1 MLQSIAA
8 PYGTARS
15 ASQARRLRYADVRA
29 SETDSRLIWRDRLE
43 LVQGQYVLRSR
54 RWSDEVATIESVP
67 LDQIPIECSHMS
79 WKTPAA
85 FDARSSSSEAWRAV
99 HASDVMI
106 EPAELL
112 PRAEV
117 DNVLRSLGLPEC
129 LDLNPLLEGRL
140 GGKRLLIPA
149 LSLVLAVTAPSHAVF
164 ASLMHPLD
172 TKFYAVRSINGS
184 VRLRSVGRLRVC
196 DFGDRDL
203 ACLAY
208 WLRDGRT
215 TADEALL
222 AAVVGRAPLRSPQA
236 PGVFRFVIEGYEND
250 DTIVVRRLGQ
260 LRSHQCWPV
269 DWEEASLIDERGSV
283 ASRLLPLPGGLLSR
297 VHRPLQSS
305 IPSRTLRS

>member
-15 ASQARRLRYADVRA
+15 ASQARRLRYADVRVL
-29 SETDSRLIWRDRLE
+29 ETDSRLIWRDRLE
-43 LVQGQYVLRSR
+43 LIQGQYVLHNR
-54 RWSDEVATIESVP
+54 RWNGEVATIERTP
-67 LDQIPIECSHMS
+67 LDQVPIECSHMW

-85 FDARSSSSEAWRAV
+85 FDATASSSEAWRPV

-117 DNVLRSLGLPEC
+117 DNALQSLGLPEC

-149 LSLVLAVTAPSHAVF
+149 LSLVLAITAPSTAVF

-172 TKFYAVRSINGS
+172 TKFYAVRSASGS
-184 VRLRSVGRLRVC
+184 VRLHSVGRLRVC
-196 DFGDRDL
+196 DRSDRDL
-203 ACLAY
+203 VCLAY
-208 WLRDGRT
+208 WLQDGRT
-215 TADEALL
+215 NADAGLF
-222 AAVVGRAPLRSPQA
+222 AAVVGQEALRAPQA
-236 PGVFRFVIEGYEND
+236 QGVFRFVIEGYEND

-260 LRSHQCWPV
+260 LRSHRCWPV
-269 DWEEASLIDERGSV
+269 DWEEICLIDERGRV
-283 ASRLLPLPGGLLSR
+283 GSRIVPLPGGLLSG
-297 VHRPLQSS
+297 VHRPPQD
-305 IPSRTLRS
+305 